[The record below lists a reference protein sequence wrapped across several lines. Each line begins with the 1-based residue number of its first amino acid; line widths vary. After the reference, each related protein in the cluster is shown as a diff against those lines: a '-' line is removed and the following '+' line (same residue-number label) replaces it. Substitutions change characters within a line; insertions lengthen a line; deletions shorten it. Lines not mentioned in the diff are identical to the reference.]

1 MRVSNL
7 TVTTYCSVGLT
18 FLLLTIFRTYGDD
31 QHTEEEEED
40 DDDDDDD
47 DINSNACLHRASCIT
62 ASTMDTV
69 VQFNSVTAKAGT

>member
-1 MRVSNL
+1 MVMITMMMTL
-7 TVTTYCSVGLT
+7 
-18 FLLLTIFRTYGDD
+18 
-31 QHTEEEEED
+31 QHTED
-40 DDDDDDD
+40 AAAAAD